1 MSTVD
6 KKTSLYEQHLQGGG
20 KIVSF
25 AGFSLP
31 VQYSAGVISEHMAV
45 RQNAGIFDVSHMGEA
60 IIEGK
65 DAAPNLNMILTNTFD
80 DMPDLSCR
88 YTLMLYPDGTQ
99 VDDLIVYKIN
109 SEKFLL
115 VLNASNT
122 EKDIEWLKKN
132 LQGECTITDISE
144 KTAQIALQGPNS
156 DKIIEKICDID
167 TLPKK
172 YYTFAQNVKVATV
185 NCLVSKTG
193 YTGERGYEIY
203 MEKNDA
209 PIVWQALVEN
219 GAVMCGLGCRDTLR
233 LEAAMPLYGH
243 ELSDKIHVGA
253 TGLNFAIK
261 KHKENYI
268 GKQAVDNP
276 PENLPV
282 RVGLKA
288 TDRGVVREN
297 EAIFVDEQQIGMTT
311 SGTHCPYLGGAY
323 AMAYVNKDSSEV
335 GTQVHVVVRGRKI
348 NMVIVPLPFYK
359 AK

>member
-1 MSTVD
+1 MVATD
-6 KKTSLYEQHLQGGG
+6 KKTSLYDEHLKAGG

-25 AGFSLP
+25 AGFALP
-31 VQYSAGVISEHMAV
+31 VQYTQGVIAEHMAV

-60 IIEGK
+60 IVEGK
-65 DAAPNLNMILTNTFD
+65 DAAKNLNYILTNTFD
-80 DMPDLSCR
+80 DMQNLSCR

-99 VDDLIVYKIN
+99 VDDLIVYKI
-109 SEKFLL
+109 EEDKFLL

-122 EKDIEWLKKN
+122 EKDIDWLKQN
-132 LQGECTITDISE
+132 LQGECTIKDVSE
-144 KTAQIALQGPNS
+144 QTAQIALQGPSS

-172 YYTFAQNVKVATV
+172 YYTFTQDVKVAGV
-185 NCLVSKTG
+185 NCIVSKTG

-203 MEKNDA
+203 IPKDEA
-209 PIVWQALVEN
+209 PIVWSALIEH
-219 GAVMCGLGCRDTLR
+219 GAMPCGLGCRDTLR

-261 KHKENYI
+261 KLKQNYI
-268 GKQAVDNP
+268 GKQAVDTP

-297 EAIFVDEQQIGMTT
+297 EAVFIGEEQIGTTT
-311 SGTHCPYLGGAY
+311 SGTHCPYLGGTY
-323 AMAYVNKDSSEV
+323 AMAYVNKNNSEV

-348 NMVIVPLPFYK
+348 NMEIVALPFYK
-359 AK
+359 VK